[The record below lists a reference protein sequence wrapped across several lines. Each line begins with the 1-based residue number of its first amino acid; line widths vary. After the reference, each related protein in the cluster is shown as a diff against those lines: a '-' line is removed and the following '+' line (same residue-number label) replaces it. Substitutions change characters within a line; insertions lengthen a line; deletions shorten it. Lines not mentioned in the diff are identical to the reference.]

1 MWALPPPSDDLGM
14 ATTTRKT
21 KVRAGRAETTL
32 RTMIPIPIPIPIP
45 ASRRRAAAVAA
56 LGAVAAGA
64 LATSPPVAV
73 LALERIA
80 VNHNESAARS

>member
-32 RTMIPIPIPIPIP
+32 RTMIPIP